1 LNNEVLTAVLID
13 YDEATG
19 NYPDQKFNFLDIPTI
34 ELHIT
39 HLIEQKFFEKLVIFT
54 NKILNN
60 KLMNSSG
67 VEIIQTMPDTTNFS
81 LTENLDE
88 IVLALSAD
96 PASAHIVYLFNT
108 SKPIASFDTIE
119 RITSEILKQDE
130 YGFHGSIVDL
140 VSEFSSCNDIL
151 AFQMHSDEPDRHKIV
166 TCDIKDVNKRVT
178 LFDILNNNK
187 ILHELYPLECE
198 IACAKQNMIT
208 AMDLTYQSDTVQQI
222 EQVSKVIINCFKSGG
237 KLILFGNGGSAADSQ
252 HIAAEFVVKLR
263 ENRTALPAIALTT
276 DTSVLT
282 AIANDF
288 DFRTVFA
295 RQIEAVARP
304 LDVVIGLSTSG
315 KSKNVLFGLQTA
327 NRIGAHTVLLT
338 GKTVKS
344 KKFVDTVISVA
355 SSTTSTI
362 QEMHIQIGHLIC
374 AAVEREFFNG

>member
-1 LNNEVLTAVLID
+1 MNNAVPTAVLID
-13 YDEATG
+13 YDEVTG
-19 NYPDQKFNFLDIPTI
+19 NYPDQKYNFLNIPTI
-34 ELHIT
+34 DFQIA
-39 HLIEQKFFEKLVIFT
+39 HLIEQNFFEKLVIVT
-54 NKILNN
+54 NKILDN
-60 KLMNSSG
+60 KLMNSSDF
-67 VEIIQTMPDTTNFS
+67 EIIQTRLDTTNFS
-81 LTENLDE
+81 LTEKLDE
-88 IVLALSAD
+88 IVLALSTN
-96 PASAHIVYLFNT
+96 PASAQIVYLFNT
-108 SKPIASFDTIE
+108 SKQIASFDTIE
-119 RITSEILKQDE
+119 RMTSEILKQDK

-140 VSEFSSCNDIL
+140 VSEFSSCNGTL
-151 AFQMHSDEPDRHKIV
+151 AFQMHSDEPDRYKIV
-166 TCDIKDVNKRVT
+166 TCDIKDVNKNVT
-178 LFDILNNNK
+178 FSEILKNNK
-187 ILHELYPLECE
+187 ILHKIYPLQCE

-208 AMDLTYQSDTVQQI
+208 AMDLTYQPDTVQQI
-222 EQVSKVIINCFKSGG
+222 EQVSKAIINCFKSGG

-276 DTSVLT
+276 DASVLT

-288 DFRTVFA
+288 DFPNVFA

-327 NRIGAHTVLLT
+327 NRIGAQTVLLT

-374 AAVEREFFNG
+374 ATVERELFNG